1 MMGGSATMGG
11 FGSEGGMGMS
21 QGMGATP
28 TKQGVRSRRC
38 APALVRQMWTQS
50 APARSRTGQARR
62 TRRAGAATAQRC
74 GEWRLRPRGARPGP
88 ARHCLLKRL
97 RGVDPATL
105 AMLPGSAWLRS
116 RLTQGYDE
124 LTLTPATIRQYQTA
138 TISDVEGRV
147 LLDGTELKDIKL
159 VGRVVEADPS
169 DSALS
174 LQIEDGTG
182 RVRIKYWYP
191 QAADGT
197 TDGAR
202 KADMDAAVT

>member
-28 TKQGVRSRRC
+28 TKQG
-38 APALVRQMWTQS
+38 
-50 APARSRTGQARR
+50 
-62 TRRAGAATAQRC
+62 
-74 GEWRLRPRGARPGP
+74 P

-97 RGVDPATL
+97 RRVDPATL

-202 KADMDAAVT
+202 KADMDASVTEGTFVSVSAAVKTSNGRMILNGSTIKPLADPNEITLHFVEAIHVHVDRTRRIP